1 MIKKEIAFNKS
12 IILYATDFFLILHFC
27 KLLNLTYSLLKNL
40 KPHFILKFN
49 FLVQNKQGWFHAR
62 SHSAA
67 LGQQTG
73 I

>member
-49 FLVQNKQGWFHAR
+49 FLVQNKQG
-62 SHSAA
+62 
-67 LGQQTG
+67 
-73 I
+73 